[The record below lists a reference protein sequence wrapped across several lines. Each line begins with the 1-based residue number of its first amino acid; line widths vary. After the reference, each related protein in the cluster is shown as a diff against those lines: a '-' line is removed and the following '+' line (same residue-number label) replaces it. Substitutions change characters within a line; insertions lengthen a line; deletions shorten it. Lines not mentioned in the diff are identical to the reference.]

1 MRPKRRLFQLGLG
14 RPGSRQTVDWE
25 IEHHLAE
32 QIDILVGEG
41 WDPEAA
47 REEAERR
54 FGSLPRHRRQLVSME
69 RRRRIVR
76 RGMEWREAVGSVFL
90 HAVRRIVRSPGL
102 TAAVVITL
110 GLGIGVNTVMFGVI
124 DRLLLKPPAHVEDA
138 GQVRR
143 ILVHGT
149 LFGTEE
155 RTTPALTYPD
165 VEDLRSIS
173 EFASVGAV
181 SSAQE
186 QTLGRGPD
194 AMRVNAARATFDFFS
209 TLGVTPR
216 LGRFFA
222 RDDDQIGAEATLV
235 MSEEFWNRAFGGDVG
250 ILGRTLEV
258 NGNPFT
264 VIGVAPRGFTGMGL
278 APVDV
283 WLPALP
289 AEFFRRGDDGILT
302 NRESYWLAAVVR
314 MADGASSEVADSKA
328 TALHLGGRAEQ
339 IEEGR
344 FNPETYVF
352 TAPFIEARGPTAS
365 STSRTALWLGGVSL
379 IVLLIACAN
388 VANLLLAQ
396 ASRRRQET
404 AVRLSLGSSRPRL
417 VGEMILGG
425 FLLSSL
431 GGLAALVLAHAGGKM
446 VQTLLPDVLWSGT
459 MITRRTVG
467 ITFLLTIAA
476 SLLAGM
482 GPALQSTRPDLARE
496 LKEGGREGTHRRS
509 RIRATLTVAQAA
521 MSVVLLVGA
530 GLFLKSLNEVRSL
543 DLGLDADQLILA
555 ILETHGEGLD
565 AADRNRL
572 YRDAMDRVAGMPG
585 VAGVA
590 ATDVPFQWYVRLNL
604 RLPGVDSL
612 PIPRGVGP
620 LYYSVTPGYMEV
632 LGLKLIRG
640 RTLEETDKAGTP
652 LVAVVNETMARAFW
666 PESDALGECFY
677 FNGGESC
684 TRVVGVVE
692 NSSVGDIEGSQWLTY
707 YLPIDQT
714 GFGANGMYIR
724 AEDDVDRVAAS
735 IAPTLRSLSPLVRY
749 ADIEPL
755 HETLAPQSRSWTMGA
770 TLFSVLGLLA
780 LLVATVGLY
789 SILAFDVL
797 QRTKEIGIRTALG
810 AERSRVL
817 REVMADGGRIAVLG
831 CILGLVVA
839 FLAAPFIQPLL
850 FNVQGRDPW
859 VLFGVALVILA
870 VASLSSLPPALRAT
884 HVDPVVALKEE

>member
-1 MRPKRRLFQLGLG
+1 MSPKRRLFQLGLG
-14 RPGSRQTVDWE
+14 RPGSRRTVDWE

-32 QIDILVGEG
+32 QTDILVGEG

-54 FGSLPRHRRQLVSME
+54 FGSLPRHRRQLVGME
-69 RRRRIVR
+69 RRRRVVR
-76 RGMEWREAVGSVFL
+76 RSVEWKEAVGSMFV
-90 HAVRRIVRSPGL
+90 HAARSIVRSPGL
-102 TAAVVITL
+102 AAAVVIML

-138 GQVRR
+138 DEVRR

-149 LFGTEE
+149 LFGGE
-155 RTTPALTYPD
+155 RTIPALTYPD
-165 VEDLRSIS
+165 VEDLRSIP

-194 AMRVNAARATFDFFS
+194 AMRVKAARATFDFFT

-222 RDDDQIGAEATLV
+222 QDDDQIGAEATLV
-235 MSEEFWNRAFGGDVG
+235 MSEEYWNRAFGGDVG
-250 ILGRTLEV
+250 ILGRTVEI

-264 VIGVAPRGFTGMGL
+264 VIGIAPRGFTGMDL
-278 APVDV
+278 TPVDV
-283 WLPALP
+283 WLAALP
-289 AEFFRRGDDGILT
+289 AEFIRRGSDSFLT
-302 NRESYWLAAVVR
+302 ARGSYWLASVVR
-314 MADGASSEVADSKA
+314 MADGASSEVAESKA
-328 TALHLGGRAEQ
+328 TALHLGGRADR

-344 FNPETYVF
+344 FNPETYVL
-352 TAPFIEARGPTAS
+352 TAPLIQARGPTAS

-388 VANLLLAQ
+388 VANLLLTQ
-396 ASRRRQET
+396 ASRKRQET

-431 GGLAALVLAHAGGKM
+431 GGLAALALTHAGGRV

-459 MITRRTVG
+459 MVSGRTIG
-467 ITFLLTIAA
+467 ITLLLTIAA
-476 SLLAGM
+476 SLLAGL
-482 GPALQSTRPDLARE
+482 GPAIQSTRPDLAKE

-509 RIRATLTVAQAA
+509 RIRTTLTVAQAA

-530 GLFLKSLNEVRSL
+530 GLFLQSLKEVRSL
-543 DLGLDADQLILA
+543 DLGLDTDRLILA
-555 ILETHGEGLD
+555 ILETHGEELE
-565 AADRNRL
+565 APERNLL
-572 YRDAMDRVAGMPG
+572 YEDAMSRVAGMPG

-590 ATDVPFQWYVRLNL
+590 VTDVPFQWYMRTNL

-620 LYYSVTPGYMEV
+620 LYYSVTPEYLNV
-632 LGLKLIRG
+632 LGLELIRG
-640 RTLEETDKAGTP
+640 RTIEETDQDGTP

-692 NSSVGDIEGSQWLTY
+692 NSSVGDIDGSQWLTY
-707 YLPIDQT
+707 YLPIAQT
-714 GFGANGMYIR
+714 GFGAQGMYIR

-735 IAPTLRSLSPLVRY
+735 IAPTLRSFSPQIRY

-797 QRTKEIGIRTALG
+797 QRTREIGIRTALG

-817 REVMADGGRIAVLG
+817 KGVMADGGRIAVLG
-831 CILGLVVA
+831 CLLGLMVA
-839 FLAAPFIQPLL
+839 FLAAPFLEPLL

-859 VLFGVALVILA
+859 VLSGVGLVILA

-884 HVDPVVALKEE
+884 RVDPVVALKEE